1 MTKEIILRSRMEVKC
16 LHEFDPEADKCFK
29 NQRFVNCLVAMAHVY
44 DGGAAFLLARVV
56 FAVEIIV
63 ESVSQ

>member
-1 MTKEIILRSRMEVKC
+1 MTREIIRRSRMEVKC

-29 NQRFVNCLVAMAHVY
+29 IQRFVNFLVAMAHVY
-44 DGGAAFLLARVV
+44 DGGVAFLLARLV
-56 FAVEIIV
+56 FVVEIIV

>member
-1 MTKEIILRSRMEVKC
+1 MTREIILRFRMGFKC

-29 NQRFVNCLVAMAHVY
+29 NERFVNFLVAMAHVY
-44 DGGAAFLLARVV
+44 DGGAAFLLARLVFVV
-56 FAVEIIV
+56 EVVV